1 MPIEEAIKIIKDG
14 ANTHFDARV
23 TNMFLSLPCD
33 KIIDVTLSDGDVILD
48 VESRKIL
55 EQHDLFELETIINKE
70 EKTPEEI
77 KLINTFNDF
86 YIRKPRKAE
95 D

>member
-1 MPIEEAIKIIKDG
+1 MKIKILNEYGYQSFPIVDG
-14 ANTHFDARV
+14 
-23 TNMFLSLPCD
+23 M
-33 KIIDVTLSDGDVILD
+33 
-48 VESRKIL
+48 VEVN
-55 EQHDLFELETIINKE
+55 EEDLIIINKE

>member
-1 MPIEEAIKIIKDG
+1 
-14 ANTHFDARV
+14 
-23 TNMFLSLPCD
+23 
-33 KIIDVTLSDGDVILD
+33 